1 MAIGNQM
8 CIHDELS
15 IPNKHKYKTS
25 GPLYCKHTNV
35 FGKRA
40 EMGKYSLQNHALLQN
55 KLFLRLKK
63 NFNGHKNV

>member
-35 FGKRA
+35 LVKELKWENIVFKI
-40 EMGKYSLQNHALLQN
+40 MLYYKINSYSAIEEE
-55 KLFLRLKK
+55 F
-63 NFNGHKNV
+63 